1 MQYCLSLNSK
11 FLSILPHQRN
21 FLMNVLDF
29 GNSITPIQN
38 KNIKTILHARK
49 SLLFNKNAA
58 CVKTDNP
65 DFDVTMG
72 SFDGTGA
79 CQLVGLYLL

>member
-1 MQYCLSLNSK
+1 MHYCLSLNSK

-21 FLMNVLDF
+21 FLMNVTDF
-29 GNSITPIQN
+29 GNSITPIQD
-38 KNIKTILHARK
+38 KNIKTVLHVRK

-65 DFDVTMG
+65 DFDVTRVVLMG
-72 SFDGTGA
+72 WGHVS
-79 CQLVGLYLL
+79 